1 MSRALFHVISRGISR
16 LFLTKPA
23 TAYAEEHLKDH
34 DLQRNM
40 SLFDLLCVG
49 VGGTLGSGVFVLI
62 GYVANV
68 YAGPS
73 AVLSILIAGLV
84 CLCSAASYGELS
96 CRIPSAGSTYAYSYY
111 ALGEYP
117 AVVAAWALSLEY
129 GISASA
135 VARSWGDKVTYWVS
149 SLGGSTESVLDDY
162 GINFFAGFISFVC
175 VVILLLGAHVGKLT
189 VNVITIVK
197 VVLIIF
203 MISVGF
209 ALFQS
214 SNMQPFTPFGFG
226 GVLGG
231 STAFFFGFIGFD
243 EVCCLAAEAKNPH
256 VVLPKAVFGTIFIVT
271 VLTCLAAVALSG
283 TQPYEDISTE
293 SGFADAFNARGLGWA
308 GQIVSVGEIL
318 TLPLVVLVSFLAQP
332 RIQYALAKD
341 GLMPKIFG
349 EVDSKGNLTKGIAIT
364 GVVVTLVAIFV
375 PFTYL
380 NDMISA
386 GVLFSFNL
394 SNSAV
399 IVIRRGQYSADV
411 VMEHAWYPCTRYLIC
426 FHVVTIVLAFFL
438 VNLISSDGP
447 VATSDV
453 AVSCVLIVVA
463 IAISI
468 SLSYKCPENA
478 DPDKLT
484 QYRAPFMPFL
494 PMFGIL
500 VNYVLIAQ
508 LTWLGLIL
516 IVSYFG
522 LATVYYFTYC
532 VNSPDTISMKYSQS
546 MRSAL
551 LTEDSLQAQES
562 VQFIRSEPRQSE
574 DLSLP
579 PDEGDS
585 IWRDRLSKDALVFR
599 KEEKKE
605 VEPQG
610 CVAQ

>member
-1 MSRALFHVISRGISR
+1 MTRAMFQLISRGISR
-16 LFLTKPA
+16 LFLTKSA
-23 TAYAEEHLKDH
+23 GVFAEEELKGH
-34 DLQRNM
+34 DLQRSM
-40 SLFDLLCVG
+40 TLFDLLCVG

-62 GYVANV
+62 GYVANL

-73 AVLSILIAGLV
+73 AFLSILIAGLV

-129 GISASA
+129 GLSASA
-135 VARSWGDKVTYWVS
+135 VARSWGDKVTYWVN
-149 SLGGSTESVLDDY
+149 SLGGSTTSVLDDY
-162 GINFFAGFISFVC
+162 GINLFAGFISFVC
-175 VVILLLGAHVGKLT
+175 VIILLMGANVGKLT
-189 VNVITIVK
+189 VNIVTIVK
-197 VVLIIF
+197 VLLIIF

-209 ALFQS
+209 SLFQP
-214 SNMQPFTPFGFG
+214 SNMQPFFPYSFS

-283 TQPYEDISTE
+283 TQPYTDISTE
-293 SGFADAFNARGLGWA
+293 SGFADAFNSRGLNWA
-308 GQIVSVGEIL
+308 GQLVSVGEIL

-341 GLMPKIFG
+341 GLMPKIFA

-399 IVIRRGQYSADV
+399 IIIRRGKYTNDDALGN
-411 VMEHAWYPCTRYLIC
+411 AWHSCTRYLLC
-426 FHVVTIVLAFFL
+426 FHFITIILAFFL
-438 VNLISSDGP
+438 VNLVSSDGDI
-447 VATSDV
+447 ATSD
-453 AVSCVLIVVA
+453 IVVSTILLLA
-463 IAISI
+463 ALVISI
-468 SLSYKCPENA
+468 IVHRRCPEND

-494 PMFGIL
+494 PLFGIT
-500 VNYVLIAQ
+500 VNYLLIAQ
-508 LTWLGLIL
+508 LTVLGLIL
-516 IVSYFG
+516 IISYFG
-522 LATVYYFTYC
+522 LATIYYFTYC
-532 VNSPDTISMKYSQS
+532 INSPDTISMKYSQIARSRQSAADASDIQESSMFINSEPQLSNEFSTPPDNLIPMDIS
-546 MRSAL
+546 MRRELSEPQKRNAQKYDL
-551 LTEDSLQAQES
+551 LTKSFS
-562 VQFIRSEPRQSE
+562 Y
-574 DLSLP
+574 
-579 PDEGDS
+579 
-585 IWRDRLSKDALVFR
+585 
-599 KEEKKE
+599 
-605 VEPQG
+605 
-610 CVAQ
+610 